1 MPTFG
6 ILILQIKNEIKKQK
20 QLKYLI
26 LDNKETKFN
35 AN

>member
-6 ILILQIKNEIKKQK
+6 ILILQIKNEIKKTK
-20 QLKYLI
+20 TKYFI